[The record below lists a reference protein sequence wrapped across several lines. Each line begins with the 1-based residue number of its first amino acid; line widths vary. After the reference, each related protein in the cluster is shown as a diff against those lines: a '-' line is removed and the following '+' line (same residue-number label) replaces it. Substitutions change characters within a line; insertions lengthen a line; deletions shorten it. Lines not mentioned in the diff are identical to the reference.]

1 MTNLWDKI
9 SKPYLTGLKTDKNA
23 DFAYEKLVNSL
34 SILSLCS
41 SSGSVLDLG
50 CGDGR
55 FTRDLEARF
64 NQVYAVDYSD
74 KMLEKAKKLCKST
87 RFFNCDLQETFP
99 KLNMKFDAIIC
110 KLLLMYIKNLDN
122 LASNIFRHLSPNGY
136 LIISVTH
143 PLKWT
148 TNLNYQGYLH
158 ETEIKFPIANIPDT
172 ELEFSTRTLQSYINA
187 FTKHGFVLETI
198 TETGVPDSFV
208 IKYPQ
213 YRPFQYKPYRLNLK
227 FIKP

>member
-9 SKPYLTGLKTDKNA
+9 SKPYLKGLKADTNA

-34 SILSLCS
+34 AILSWCTTT
-41 SSGSVLDLG
+41 GNVLDLG

-55 FTRDLEARF
+55 FTKDLEARF
-64 NQVYAVDYSD
+64 DRVYAVDFSD
-74 KMLEKAKKLCKST
+74 NMLKEAKKLCKAT
-87 RFFNCDLQETFP
+87 KFFNCNLEDDFP
-99 KLNMKFDAIIC
+99 KFDIKFDAIIC
-110 KLLLMYIKNLDN
+110 KLLLMYIRNLN
-122 LASNIFRHLSPNGY
+122 NIAANSYRYLCQNGF

-143 PLKWT
+143 PLKWLT
-148 TNLNYQGYLH
+148 QANYQGYLH
-158 ETEIKFPIANIPDT
+158 ESEIKYPIANIHNT
-172 ELEFSTRTLQSYINA
+172 EIEFSSRTIQSYINT
-187 FTKHGFVLETI
+187 FTKYGFVLETV

-227 FIKP
+227 FVKK